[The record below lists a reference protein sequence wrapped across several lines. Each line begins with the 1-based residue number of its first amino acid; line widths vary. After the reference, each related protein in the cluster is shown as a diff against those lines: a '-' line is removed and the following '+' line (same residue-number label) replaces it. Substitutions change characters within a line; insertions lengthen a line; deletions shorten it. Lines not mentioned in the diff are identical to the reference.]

1 MKTISRYLFV
11 LGCLFFGLC
20 QTTQAIP
27 PQHMQDDLIGW
38 QHYMKEADKVFEKGS
53 YLSAIDFYQRVLSRA
68 PKKTK
73 AAYRIAIANYRLRD
87 YEASNKWFAHVM
99 ELEEGKHPRAYYYRG
114 MSLKYLGKYNKAI
127 DQLQTFQMKA
137 EEKQSDGSDDKQ
149 DQSDASLSTLL
160 KRAAIEIKG
169 CHLGLKWSEETIDKN
184 VEAYHLREKIN
195 SPFSDYAPHT
205 FHQDTLFYSSLPQEQ
220 AIPVDDTIQHRY
232 SRIYW
237 STWSD
242 SGWTKG
248 KRIDAPF
255 NKQEIH
261 IGNPALTPN
270 QDLLYFTQCEEQ
282 QDLSM
287 RCSIYRVQKKD
298 GSWGQAEKL
307 SSPINPDTGHS
318 THPSIVSQDDS
329 SNYLY
334 FSSNRKGGK
343 GGMDIWRARVD
354 SSANVSEPENPGD
367 SINTDFDEITP
378 YFQPHQ
384 KRLYFSSNG
393 HVGIGGYDVFR
404 SDYRSDST
412 WSKPHNIGKPE
423 NSSVDDMYYRKLP
436 DMNRAFLVSN
446 RPSGFELKNETCC
459 DDILSLRYLKHV
471 FKGEVMTLQE
481 NKSVPV
487 DNPVAKLKRYDPA
500 SGQYKVV
507 EEDSVDGSTFS
518 FEMDPSTKYKVEVDK
533 SGYASQT
540 ETVNTTG
547 KSVTDTMRSMVYVDK
562 IERGKTYKLENVYFD
577 LNKATLRPSSRKA
590 LDSLYLLLLDHPGII
605 IELSAHTD
613 SRGNKEYNKNL
624 SQKRAESCVSYLR
637 KKGIPKER
645 LKAKGYGES
654 QLLNKCKDGV
664 ECSEEQHQKNRRTEF
679 KVIGKI
685 DGKIDYQDQRAAVEK
700 SSSDTDQ

>member
-1 MKTISRYLFV
+1 
-11 LGCLFFGLC
+11 
-20 QTTQAIP
+20 
-27 PQHMQDDLIGW
+27 
-38 QHYMKEADKVFEKGS
+38 MKEANKVFEKGS

-99 ELEEGKHPRAYYYRG
+99 ELEDGKYPRAYYYRG

-127 DQLQTFQMKA
+127 DQFQTFQMKA
-137 EEKQSDGSDDKQ
+137 EEKENDESDDKQ
-149 DQSDASLSTLL
+149 DKAHASLSTLL
-160 KRAAIEIKG
+160 RRADIEIEG
-169 CHLGLKWSEETIDKN
+169 CQLGLKWREESDDKN
-184 VEAYHLREKIN
+184 VETYHLSDNIN
-195 SPFSDYAPHT
+195 SPFSDYAPHG
-205 FHQDTLFYSSLPQEQ
+205 FHQDTLYYSSLPQEQ

-248 KRIDAPF
+248 KRIDASF
-255 NKQEIH
+255 NKQDTH
-261 IGNPALTPN
+261 IGNPSLTPN
-270 QDLLYFTQCEEQ
+270 HNILYFTQCQEQ

-287 RCSIYRVQKKD
+287 RCSIYKVEKKD

-307 SSPINPDTGHS
+307 ASHINPDTAHS
-318 THPSIVSQDDS
+318 THPSIVNLDDS
-329 SNYLY
+329 SAYLY

-343 GGMDIWRARVD
+343 GGMDIWRAQVD
-354 SSANVSEPENPGD
+354 SSGNVNEPENLGD
-367 SINTDFDEITP
+367 SINTDFDEVTP
-378 YFQPHQ
+378 YFQPQ
-384 KRLYFSSNG
+384 QERLYFSSNG
-393 HVGIGGYDVFR
+393 HVGIGGYDIFR
-404 SDYRSDST
+404 ADDLTDST
-412 WSKPHNIGKPE
+412 WSNPKNIGKPE

-436 DMNRAFLVSN
+436 DMDRAFLVSN
-446 RPSGFELKNETCC
+446 RPGGFELKNETCC

-471 FKGEVMTLQE
+471 FKGEVMTLKDNQ
-481 NKSVPV
+481 SAAV
-487 DNPVAKLKRYDPA
+487 DNPVAKLKRYNPA

-507 EEDSVDGSTFS
+507 AEDSVDGSTFS
-518 FEMDPSTKYKVEVDK
+518 FEMDPSTKYKVEVEK
-533 SGYASQT
+533 SGYTSQT
-540 ETVNTTG
+540 KTVNTTG
-547 KSVTDTMRSMVYVDK
+547 KSVADTIRSMVYVDK
-562 IERGKTYKLENVYFD
+562 IEKGKTYRLENVYYD
-577 LNKATLRPSSRKA
+577 LNKATLRPSSKKA
-590 LDSLYLLLLDHPGII
+590 LDSLYLLLLDHPGIV

-613 SRGNKEYNKNL
+613 SRGSKEYNKEL

-664 ECSEEQHQKNRRTEF
+664 DCSEEQHQKNRRTEF

-685 DGKIDYQDQRAAVEK
+685 DGKIDYQDQRAAIEK
-700 SSSDTDQ
+700 SPSDSNQ